1 MPTGR
6 IADTETAWR
15 TSLQEFGG
23 QLHDRRA
30 HVLRF
35 SQAQMAAH
43 LGLNQSTISRI
54 ESGARPRDKAA
65 ALAIAAAYRLSPAE
79 TRAWLELLFGAPT
92 LPIADNTPWGDSLER
107 VYELLER
114 ARATPPHTHIYI
126 TISSRSCQRC

>member
-1 MPTGR
+1 MVFFGFPAIRGHIPKVPMRHPASAPTR
-6 IADTETAWR
+6 RR
-15 TSLQEFGG
+15 TL
-23 QLHDRRA
+23 
-30 HVLRF
+30 
-35 SQAQMAAH
+35 
-43 LGLNQSTISRI
+43 
-54 ESGARPRDKAA
+54 AA

-114 ARATPPHTHIYI
+114 ARAPPPHTHIYI